1 MTEKGQNNDEIIE
14 KAKDFFREVIAKNH
28 IKNTEKLKNINN
40 FNVNPFLNKYL
51 ANYLTGNDDPES
63 VSKALIY
70 PRVLGTSINTSFGSN
85 LQKFINTTLEG
96 YGSTTTGM
104 DIEFIDKIDGR
115 KKYCQI
121 KAGPQTINYDDVT
134 TIQNHFKSAINL
146 ARTNNIP
153 IANMDCV
160 VGVFYGEDSEL
171 STFYR
176 MLAEDYTVLAGKD
189 FWYHLTGDEDFY
201 QKLTDG
207 IGDIA
212 NEFDSTELL
221 DETIKALAEQLKNIE
236 GIEE

>member
-1 MTEKGQNNDEIIE
+1 MTKKGHDNNEIIE
-14 KAKDFFREVIAKNH
+14 KAKDFFREVIANNH
-28 IKNTEKLKNINN
+28 VKNTEKLKDISQ
-40 FNVNPFLNKYL
+40 FKVNPFLNKYL

-63 VSKALIY
+63 IAKALIY

-85 LQKFINTTLEG
+85 LQKFINITLEG

-134 TIQNHFKSAINL
+134 TIQNHFKSAVNL
-146 ARTNNIP
+146 ARANNIP

-160 VGVFYGEDSEL
+160 VGVFYGEDNEL
-171 STFYR
+171 SAFYR
-176 MLAEDYTVLAGKD
+176 MLAEDYTVLVGKD
-189 FWYHLTGDEDFY
+189 FWHHLTGDEDFY

-221 DETIKALAEQLKNIE
+221 DETIKALAEQLKDIE